1 MSDPIQ
7 RINATVATQ
16 AAPAVVKPSLLSR
29 VGSFVTEVVAIVV
42 WLYVLI
48 ELFVFDIDQVFRS
61 SLPPS
66 YSWIVDFKFVLIFAA
81 AALIATFAR
90 RWRSWSKLT
99 YIALYPL
106 IVVFWRVPFLIL
118 RQRSWPLAIAFINAV
133 ASFFGSIRYNL
144 LVGAIFLASA
154 SIVLFS
160 KNNALIW
167 VSITALFLLITL
179 AYGRRLISVFKRP
192 QVFKIYEKFAGL
204 MPKIRTSTCK
214 LDDTIKDLPYDQLSA
229 EQAEK
234 WKSNLQS
241 SFVLSRVCLFAARK
255 LRNYSTSG
263 YGKISSAFICV
274 FLTAATIMVFGLINL
289 GLYKI
294 DSTFFRATEVP
305 MRFTFFHYSFNRM
318 FFSSI
323 SELEPAKPLAKSI
336 YDGEA
341 LFAFFLLVIF
351 VSLLLS
357 ARAERQTEELNRAIE
372 TLEQESRAMD
382 SAILVEYRFES
393 VDGALAALEK
403 IQTGATSFL
412 QILSRNL

>member
-1 MSDPIQ
+1 VSDPIQ

-144 LVGAIFLASA
+144 LVGAIFLHQRAS
-154 SIVLFS
+154 FY
-160 KNNALIW
+160 
-167 VSITALFLLITL
+167 FL
-179 AYGRRLISVFKRP
+179 
-192 QVFKIYEKFAGL
+192 
-204 MPKIRTSTCK
+204 RTM
-214 LDDTIKDLPYDQLSA
+214 L
-229 EQAEK
+229 
-234 WKSNLQS
+234 
-241 SFVLSRVCLFAARK
+241 
-255 LRNYSTSG
+255 
-263 YGKISSAFICV
+263 
-274 FLTAATIMVFGLINL
+274 
-289 GLYKI
+289 
-294 DSTFFRATEVP
+294 
-305 MRFTFFHYSFNRM
+305 
-318 FFSSI
+318 
-323 SELEPAKPLAKSI
+323 
-336 YDGEA
+336 
-341 LFAFFLLVIF
+341 
-351 VSLLLS
+351 
-357 ARAERQTEELNRAIE
+357 
-372 TLEQESRAMD
+372 
-382 SAILVEYRFES
+382 
-393 VDGALAALEK
+393 
-403 IQTGATSFL
+403 
-412 QILSRNL
+412 

>member
-1 MSDPIQ
+1 MI
-7 RINATVATQ
+7 
-16 AAPAVVKPSLLSR
+16 
-29 VGSFVTEVVAIVV
+29 G
-42 WLYVLI
+42 
-48 ELFVFDIDQVFRS
+48 
-61 SLPPS
+61 
-66 YSWIVDFKFVLIFAA
+66 
-81 AALIATFAR
+81 
-90 RWRSWSKLT
+90 
-99 YIALYPL
+99 
-106 IVVFWRVPFLIL
+106 
-118 RQRSWPLAIAFINAV
+118 
-133 ASFFGSIRYNL
+133 
-144 LVGAIFLASA
+144 
-154 SIVLFS
+154 
-160 KNNALIW
+160 

-179 AYGRRLISVFKRP
+179 AYVRRLISVFKRP
-192 QVFKIYEKFAGL
+192 RVFKIYGEFAGL
-204 MPKIRTSTCK
+204 MPTIRTSTFK
-214 LDDTIKDLPYDQLSA
+214 LEDTIKDVPYDQLSP